1 MKGLII
7 LMLFVSDVRFLYL
20 APGSA
25 DNFREL
31 VDNPATDVITF
42 GSMETDDDKIH
53 NVGLVI
59 NRIRDGKL
67 SLHKQKS
74 PFTTKKAGVTAKL

>member
-1 MKGLII
+1 
-7 LMLFVSDVRFLYL
+7 MLFVSDVRFLYCP
-20 APGSA
+20 PGSA
-25 DNFREL
+25 DNYRDL

-42 GSMETDDDKIH
+42 GSMETDDDKIR
-53 NVGLVI
+53 NVGLVV
-59 NRIRDGKL
+59 NRIREGKL